1 MDNIDNEK
9 DLKSLDYLQDEDE
22 QNLYLR
28 NDLLNNFNN
37 NNINNDINNI
47 DNINMNNPNFINYD
61 NLSNE
66 INTDIDLD
74 KNNVDIENTQAAFV
88 QTLNLQINQLQKLLE
103 EKNKEF
109 DNLNNENNKM
119 KLLLIQEQKKII
131 EKDNLI
137 YSLNANKKN
146 LEEKINKYKIN
157 EENLQNKI
165 KELNYK
171 IIELNQNMI
180 SKENMNQ
187 FNDKIKNIIESNN
200 NKENI
205 NDNENNFAINEKI
218 GVEMT
223 KLNNSIDELEIK
235 NNKLVFENKTLNN
248 KITTIIS
255 DKNGEISIYKSIY
268 QTQINNLNKI
278 ISYLNTRISES
289 FSEKNIIKT
298 NKKVDNLISG
308 EIIEK
313 FNTLENKLNLYDKE
327 NSDLRKENQNLKNE
341 LDELKLVTNS
351 KEKIIEKLQTDFE
364 MMENEYNNNLPNNLN
379 QIGNTKN
386 DEIKSSEYN
395 QYISELLNK
404 QNILEKENYNL
415 RNGLKQM
422 TKNINDA
429 NDIYFKRKSQ
439 YDNNIKIRD
448 NKLKEYKNK
457 ISILKIKINELH
469 QEIKILKNNKL
480 GDNNQLS
487 FLSQNIN
494 DVNNQKKIVSHTP
507 MMQKKE
513 IPFELNLENKGNN
526 KENQEN
532 KDIFEDIKIS
542 EVPKLT
548 ENQQQIE
555 ANINQQDFKY
565 IQEYKDILNKV
576 DEQLNKYN

>member
-1 MDNIDNEK
+1 MDNIENEK

-205 NDNENNFAINEKI
+205 NSNENNFAINEKI

-289 FSEKNIIKT
+289 FSEKNLIKT

-507 MMQKKE
+507 IMQKKE

>member
-1 MDNIDNEK
+1 
-9 DLKSLDYLQDEDE
+9 
-22 QNLYLR
+22 
-28 NDLLNNFNN
+28 
-37 NNINNDINNI
+37 
-47 DNINMNNPNFINYD
+47 
-61 NLSNE
+61 
-66 INTDIDLD
+66 
-74 KNNVDIENTQAAFV
+74 
-88 QTLNLQINQLQKLLE
+88 
-103 EKNKEF
+103 
-109 DNLNNENNKM
+109 
-119 KLLLIQEQKKII
+119 
-131 EKDNLI
+131 
-137 YSLNANKKN
+137 
-146 LEEKINKYKIN
+146 
-157 EENLQNKI
+157 
-165 KELNYK
+165 
-171 IIELNQNMI
+171 MI

-289 FSEKNIIKT
+289 FSEKNLIKT

-422 TKNINDA
+422 TKNINEA
-429 NDIYFKRKSQ
+429 NEIYFKRKSQ

-507 MMQKKE
+507 IMQKKE

>member
-9 DLKSLDYLQDEDE
+9 DLKSLDYLPDEDE

-205 NDNENNFAINEKI
+205 NSNENNFAINEKI

-289 FSEKNIIKT
+289 FSEKNLIKT

-507 MMQKKE
+507 IMQKKE

>member
-1 MDNIDNEK
+1 MDNIQNEK
-9 DLKSLDYLQDEDE
+9 ELKSLDYLQDEEE

-37 NNINNDINNI
+37 NNIINNDINNI
-47 DNINMNNPNFINYD
+47 DNINMNNPNYINYE

-66 INTDIDLD
+66 INTDIDFD

-146 LEEKINKYKIN
+146 LEEKINKYKTN

-200 NKENI
+200 NKETI
-205 NDNENNFAINEKI
+205 NDNENNLVINEKI

-248 KITTIIS
+248 KISTMIS
-255 DKNGEISIYKSIY
+255 DKNDEISIYKSIY

-289 FSEKNIIKT
+289 FSEKSMINTNNKIDNI
-298 NKKVDNLISG
+298 ISG
-308 EIIEK
+308 EIIDK

-364 MMENEYNNNLPNNLN
+364 MMENEYNNNLPNNLK

-386 DEIKSSEYN
+386 DEIKISEYN
-395 QYISELLNK
+395 QYINELLNK
-404 QNILEKENYNL
+404 QNTLEKENYNL

-429 NDIYFKRKSQ
+429 NEIYFKRKSQ

-469 QEIKILKNNKL
+469 QEIKLLKTNKP

-487 FLSQNIN
+487 FLSQNNN

-507 MMQKKE
+507 KMQKKE

-526 KENQEN
+526 KEIQEN
-532 KDIFEDIKIS
+532 IFGDIKIS
-542 EVPKLT
+542 EVPKTT
-548 ENQQQIE
+548 ENQQQIDS
-555 ANINQQDFKY
+555 NINQQDFKY

>member
-1 MDNIDNEK
+1 MDNIQNEK
-9 DLKSLDYLQDEDE
+9 ELKSLDYLQDDDE

-47 DNINMNNPNFINYD
+47 DNINMNNPNFINYE

-146 LEEKINKYKIN
+146 LEDKINKFKTN

-205 NDNENNFAINEKI
+205 NDNENNLAINEKI

-255 DKNGEISIYKSIY
+255 DKNSEISIYKSIY

-379 QIGNTKN
+379 QIGNAKN

-429 NDIYFKRKSQ
+429 NDIYFTRKTQ

-494 DVNNQKKIVSHTP
+494 DVNNQKKIISHTP
-507 MMQKKE
+507 IMQKKE

-526 KENQEN
+526 KDNQEN

-542 EVPKLT
+542 EVPKIT

-555 ANINQQDFKY
+555 TNINQQDFKY

>member
-1 MDNIDNEK
+1 MDNIENEK

-37 NNINNDINNI
+37 NNTNNDINNI

-137 YSLNANKKN
+137 YSLNVNKKN

-205 NDNENNFAINEKI
+205 NNNENNFAINEKI

-289 FSEKNIIKT
+289 FSEKNLIKT

-507 MMQKKE
+507 IMQKKE

>member
-1 MDNIDNEK
+1 MDNIQNEK
-9 DLKSLDYLQDEDE
+9 ELKSLDYLQDDDE

-47 DNINMNNPNFINYD
+47 DNINMNNPNFINYE

-146 LEEKINKYKIN
+146 LEDKINKFKTN

-205 NDNENNFAINEKI
+205 NDNENNLAINEKI

-255 DKNGEISIYKSIY
+255 DKNSEISIYKSIY

-379 QIGNTKN
+379 QIGNAKN

-429 NDIYFKRKSQ
+429 NDIYFTRKTQ

-507 MMQKKE
+507 IMQKKE

-526 KENQEN
+526 KDNQEN

-542 EVPKLT
+542 EVPKIT

-555 ANINQQDFKY
+555 TNINQQDFKY